1 MLPSQISE
9 DGYLLLNGEPIAKIE
24 CTITTD
30 GINWE
35 GSFQAK
41 KEEYQDK
48 LSGLLLELAV
58 SEGLEIDL
66 ASYRGKI
73 ILKQEQLPS
82 DIRSAKIAFLGVS
95 PLTRKGL

>member
-9 DGYLLLNGEPIAKIE
+9 DGYLLLNGEPIAEIE
-24 CTITTD
+24 CTIITD
-30 GINWE
+30 GINWK
-35 GSFQAK
+35 GSFQA

-73 ILKQEQLPS
+73 ILQQWQLPS
-82 DIRSAKIAFLGVS
+82 DTRSAKIAFRGVS
-95 PLTRKGL
+95 PLTRKGQ